1 MKKMI
6 GLLVAAAVLAGVAS
20 LHAQSGGTCP
30 SCGTPGAAKS
40 CPMSGKSDVMSKL
53 NLTDEQK
60 TKIAALREE
69 CAKAGRTPEACD
81 KCMKGIEAVLTAEQL
96 AQWKE
101 ACQKA
106 KAGGGCPVA
115 GSGAAPGCG
124 S

>member
-20 LHAQSGGTCP
+20 LHAQSGGCP
-30 SCGTPGAAKS
+30 SCGAPGAAKG
-40 CPMSGKSDVMSKL
+40 CPMSGKSDAMAKL
-53 NLTDEQK
+53 NLTDDQK
-60 TKIAALREE
+60 AKIAALRDE

-81 KCMKGIEAVLTAEQL
+81 KCMKGIESVLTPEQQ

-106 KAGGGCPVA
+106 KQGGGCPVA
-115 GSGAAPGCG
+115 GSGAAGGCG